1 MHQPFRNILE
11 CHVFPLIALAD
22 LLGQNRNILAP
33 RLLRRGLA
41 SDGFLTAASG
51 IKSQDFG
58 VVDVSGAERSTNGG
72 DLGA

>member
-41 SDGFLTAASG
+41 SDGFLTA
-51 IKSQDFG
+51 DFG
-58 VVDVSGAERSTNGG
+58 VVDVSGAERSTNG
-72 DLGA
+72 DRGA